1 MSQSPPDLRAMGQQ
15 MIGRLMSAPAQ
26 SLVDPGYALRVLEIA
41 GRRSGA
47 PVDTPIGVLAR
58 DGRRFLVSPDASRD
72 WVANL
77 RSAGTATLKAGDL
90 TEHIS
95 AVELH
100 GPPAAEVVVGY
111 LAVVTVPWAVAAFR
125 VPDGT
130 SVEEVEARHLDR
142 MAVFEVLPAADPV
155 PAESRLA

>member
-1 MSQSPPDLRAMGQQ
+1 MISSPPDLRAMGQQ
-15 MIGRLMSAPAQ
+15 MTGRLMAAPAQ
-26 SLVDPGYALRVLEIA
+26 PLADPGYALRVLEIA

-47 PVDTPIGVLAR
+47 PVDTPIGVLAH

-77 RSAGTATLKAGDL
+77 RSAGTATLKASGL
-90 TEHIS
+90 TEHI
-95 AVELH
+95 AITELR
-100 GPPAAEVVVGY
+100 GRPAADVVVAY

-130 SVEEVEARHLDR
+130 SVEEVEAQHLDR
-142 MAVFEVLPAADPV
+142 MAVFEVLPAGSAGA
-155 PAESRLA
+155 PA